1 MGMDFRENR
10 GRGGALRGEVHPHL
24 LGQRMVWMNKAR
36 DVLVVRA
43 MGIAE
48 ELEDL

>member
-36 DVLVVRA
+36 VVRA